1 MAKIEE
7 MTDADAAREAKTPN
21 AKATEGT
28 KTRDDDDDDDDD
40 GGDGGEAGLDDGA
53 EADAAD
59 DLAED
64 VHLAD
69 FVDGGEAHGD
79 RL

>member
-28 KTRDDDDDDDDD
+28 KTATTTTTSDDDD
-40 GGDGGEAGLDDGA
+40 GDGGEAGLDDGA

>member
-28 KTRDDDDDDDDD
+28 KTASDDDDDDDDD
-40 GGDGGEAGLDDGA
+40 GDGGEAGLDDGA